1 MGDEK
6 VIMQQINMLSA
17 EHRSIDLIIEE
28 LEAAGT
34 DVLRIRK
41 LKKRKLA
48 IRDQISILESML
60 HPNLIA

>member
-6 VIMQQINMLSA
+6 VIMQQINMLAA
-17 EHRSIDLIIEE
+17 EHRSIDIIIEE

-48 IRDQISILESML
+48 IRDQIAILESML

>member
-6 VIMQQINMLSA
+6 VIMQQINMLTA

-48 IRDQISILESML
+48 IRDQIAILESML

>member
-6 VIMQQINMLSA
+6 IIMQQINMLTA

-34 DVLRIRK
+34 DILRIRK

-48 IRDQISILESML
+48 IRDNIAILESML

>member
-1 MGDEK
+1 MGEDK
-6 VIMQQINMLSA
+6 AILQQLDMLKA

-34 DVLRIRK
+34 DMLRIRK

-48 IRDQISILESML
+48 IRDQMAVLESML
-60 HPNLIA
+60 YPDIIA

>member
-6 VIMQQINMLSA
+6 VIMQQIDMLTA

-48 IRDQISILESML
+48 IRDQIAILESML

>member
-6 VIMQQINMLSA
+6 VIMQQIDMLRA

-28 LEAAGT
+28 LELAGT
-34 DVLRIRK
+34 DMLRIRK

>member
-6 VIMQQINMLSA
+6 VIMQQIDMLRA

-28 LEAAGT
+28 LEMAGT

>member
-6 VIMQQINMLSA
+6 VIMQQIDMLRA

-28 LEAAGT
+28 LEAAQI

-48 IRDQISILESML
+48 IRDQIAILESML

>member
-6 VIMQQINMLSA
+6 VIMQQIDMLRA

-34 DVLRIRK
+34 DILRIRK

-48 IRDQISILESML
+48 IRDNIAILESML